1 MHKRNRIFMKRSFA
15 LLFLASGICAGQ
27 TAIDVQNVVAA
38 AQATLTTL
46 QTITGTD
53 GTVCVLSKVANA
65 KIFGWFA
72 CTLANQT
79 LKTVQ
84 IQSTSAVSGFTIL
97 GQSQALCLIGIN
109 PTNAIVSFGSV
120 GNAPV
125 NGITWS
131 CANGAN
137 GILLNG
143 TVSWP

>member
-1 MHKRNRIFMKRSFA
+1 MKRI
-15 LLFLASGICAGQ
+15 LAILAITSSLCAAQ
-27 TAIDVQNVVAA
+27 SILDVQGVANVAA
-38 AQATLTTL
+38 TTLTIL
-46 QTITGTD
+46 QTTTGTD

-79 LKTVQ
+79 IKTVQ

>member
-1 MHKRNRIFMKRSFA
+1 MKR
-15 LLFLASGICAGQ
+15 LLAILAITSSLCAAQ
-27 TAIDVQNVVAA
+27 SILDVQGVANVAA
-38 AQATLTTL
+38 TTLTTL

-84 IQSTSAVSGFTIL
+84 IQSTSTVSGFTIL
-97 GQSQALCLIGIN
+97 GQGQALCLIGIN